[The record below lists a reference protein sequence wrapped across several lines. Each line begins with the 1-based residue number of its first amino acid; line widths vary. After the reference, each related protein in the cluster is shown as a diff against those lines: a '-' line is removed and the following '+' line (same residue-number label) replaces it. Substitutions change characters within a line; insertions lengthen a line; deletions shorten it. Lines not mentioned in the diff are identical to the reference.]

1 MGNVLLAV
9 QVAQVALRII
19 AFSAFEEWFCNWT
32 LLAESTFH
40 FFKIKK
46 LNQMLNVESPNDIC
60 YQSRIHRVILY
71 VNNNQISRKCT
82 SHTLNN

>member
-32 LLAESTFH
+32 LLAESH
-40 FFKIKK
+40 FIFLKSK
-46 LNQMLNVESPNDIC
+46 S
-60 YQSRIHRVILY
+60 
-71 VNNNQISRKCT
+71 
-82 SHTLNN
+82 